1 MAMQI
6 EEFLEEWHND
16 SDTLLVH
23 TSGSTGKPKPLWV
36 EKRRMEASARITCRF
51 LGLKA
56 GDTALLCLPLDYIAG
71 KMMVV
76 RSLVSQLRLTTVEP
90 SSHPL
95 ALLPP
100 SLQQID
106 FAAMVPL
113 QVWQS
118 LKNDEERQRIM
129 DIRQLIIGGGSID
142 DQLAAQLRDFPHAV
156 WSTYG
161 MTETL
166 SHIALRR
173 LNGPQRSEWYKPF
186 EGVGLSVTAE
196 GCLTIDAPAVHEG
209 VLVTNDIVELR
220 ADGCFRILGRRDNV
234 ICSGG
239 IKIQMEEVERLL
251 HAYTDVPLMITRA
264 PHPVLGQQVVMLTES
279 DDREGLRNICR
290 NHLPRYWQPRSIF
303 TVAHLPQTATG
314 KPARAEAE
322 QMAVAHGMHG

>member
-1 MAMQI
+1 
-6 EEFLEEWHND
+6 
-16 SDTLLVH
+16 
-23 TSGSTGKPKPLWV
+23 
-36 EKRRMEASARITCRF
+36 
-51 LGLKA
+51 
-56 GDTALLCLPLDYIAG
+56 
-71 KMMVV
+71 
-76 RSLVSQLRLTTVEP
+76 
-90 SSHPL
+90 
-95 ALLPP
+95 
-100 SLQQID
+100 
-106 FAAMVPL
+106 
-113 QVWQS
+113 
-118 LKNDEERQRIM
+118 M

-209 VLVTNDIVELR
+209 GLVTNDIVELR

-290 NHLPRYWQPRSIF
+290 DHLPRYWQPRNIF
-303 TVAHLPQTATG
+303 TVAHLPQTTTG